1 MGSPGAW
8 ACPTLTLRPAG
19 SPYRPRGD
27 ASPGV
32 AMPGL
37 LTLHL
42 QEQRWSLTF
51 QSTPPSP
58 VFLSPRSFRCLTPW
72 WTPEAWR
79 DTADSDGDGN
89 SPWTNH

>member
-8 ACPTLTLRPAG
+8 ACPTLTLRPAS

-42 QEQRWSLTF
+42 QEQRGSLTF
-51 QSTPPSP
+51 QSTPPAPSSSHPSP
-58 VFLSPRSFRCLTPW
+58 F
-72 WTPEAWR
+72 A
-79 DTADSDGDGN
+79 A
-89 SPWTNH
+89 

>member
-1 MGSPGAW
+1 MGAPGAW

-42 QEQRWSLTF
+42 QEQWGSLTF
-51 QSTPPSP
+51 QSTPPGP
-58 VFLSPRSFRCLTPW
+58 VFLSPQSFRCLTPW
-72 WTPEAWR
+72 WTPEAGR
-79 DTADSDGDGN
+79 DTADSDGDRN